1 LTLKIQSLFA
11 ISLPMVAMFAVLFS
25 SFLFQTSYA
34 QSQYFEA
41 KGIYLYEGVT
51 NGVVVGGAIENV
63 SDNPRDSVEISITLY
78 DRDGN
83 AIGTVTGNTNV
94 DVIHPGQIS
103 SFETILRGQANFS
116 SIDRWNMTITSEVAE
131 SKASGL
137 TTVVEETRI
146 DPRGVYFLEGTVTN
160 NGNTTATG
168 VRVSAAF
175 YDQSGQVVASAISP
189 ANPQNLEPGQ
199 SAPFQLV
206 VMDNP
211 YSRSIASAR
220 LSVESMEYT
229 IVPEFSIVILALF
242 GVVMGAVVYVSRVRS
257 SCRPAV

>member
-1 LTLKIQSLFA
+1 MFVV
-11 ISLPMVAMFAVLFS
+11 LPSPFS
-25 SFLFQTSYA
+25 FQAAYA
-34 QSQYFEA
+34 QSQHFEV
-41 KGIYLYEGVT
+41 KGIYLYEAVT

-63 SDNPRDSVEISITLY
+63 SDDPRGSVEISITLY

-83 AIGTVTGNTNV
+83 TIGTVMGNTNL

-116 SIDRWNMTITSEVAE
+116 SIDRWNMTISSEGAG
-131 SKASGL
+131 SKASSL
-137 TTVVEETRI
+137 MIVVEETRI

-160 NGNTTATG
+160 NGNATATN

-175 YDQSGQVVASAISP
+175 YDQNDQVVASAISP

-199 SAPFQLV
+199 SAPFRLV

-211 YSRSIASAR
+211 YSGSIALAR

-229 IVPEFSIVILALF
+229 VVPEFSLVILALF
-242 GVVMGAVVYVSRVRS
+242 GGVMGVAVYATRVRS
-257 SCRPAV
+257 SCRSTV